1 MIFAF
6 PERVA
11 AMKVAHAA
19 QITEDRAWFPV
30 RADAR
35 GVELAQHT
43 PNRDRLAYQRGPQYE
58 FLVGGDPEIKV
69 VATDLGHQR
78 RSEERCLMRNNLL
91 AGQEF
96 AQAERYRAA
105 HPIEPDE
112 TIHPEAPQFGHRS
125 LAG

>member
-1 MIFAF
+1 
-6 PERVA
+6 
-11 AMKVAHAA
+11 
-19 QITEDRAWFPV
+19 
-30 RADAR
+30 
-35 GVELAQHT
+35 
-43 PNRDRLAYQRGPQYE
+43 
-58 FLVGGDPEIKV
+58 
-69 VATDLGHQR
+69 
-78 RSEERCLMRNNLL
+78 MRNNLL